1 MCIPLRSSA
10 DDFSSKLSAQ
20 GASAKVA
27 LRSLGRGEFEGVGLF
42 SFLVTY
48 QTAANCRASPLCFAK
63 KQGNRVENLRFSSPF
78 FVFICPVHF
87 QKERAE
93 RLFCPLCYLLYFE
106 IWFLTAAKDCSLM
119 TCSMRQASSV
129 AVFSSTPRA
138 ISIFA
143 ITVCLS

>member
-1 MCIPLRSSA
+1 LCLCFRFSRKYLRRG
-10 DDFSSKLSAQ
+10 

-27 LRSLGRGEFEGVGLF
+27 YRSIGRGEFEGVGLF

-63 KQGNRVENLRFSSPF
+63 KQGNRVENLRFSSF

-93 RLFCPLCYLLYFE
+93 RLFCPICYLLYFE